1 MNRLARATGG
11 RLTQRTNDLTLAVA
25 RAERDLGCRYTLGV
39 YVLTLT
45 HFRRHEIQVEMRR
58 PGLRIHH
65 PGAYW
70 FPSSQDRQR
79 REAELV
85 PLPLVSHPW
94 LGPSCLRLECGRVK
108 A

>member
-39 YVLTLT
+39 YDPHPTD
-45 HFRRHEIQVEMRR
+45 FRRHEIQVEMRR

-70 FPSSQDRQR
+70 FPSSKDRLR
-79 REAELV
+79 REAEARPLAPPRQPSLARTVV
-85 PLPLVSHPW
+85 P
-94 LGPSCLRLECGRVK
+94 PS
-108 A
+108 